1 MLSPWAVC
9 CSLKVDSLVIKG
21 PPQSRTASNFSQVPS
36 FPELCKGPCEAT
48 GQLTASS
55 HSVFPGSQWRAA
67 RRNKLETKDEVH
79 ILPGYA
85 GSPGCRPKEETE
97 PELESQSQPP
107 YQAGS
112 GLTVRSSRLILQ
124 AQRKVR
130 LSLHR
135 TRLLHCMFEIQL
147 GQTGYG
153 WRAEVSF
160 LPGAAGLRSTLVTLR
175 NQLWGIPSYIIL
187 HCFSDPAKYKQ

>member
-1 MLSPWAVC
+1 M
-9 CSLKVDSLVIKG
+9 
-21 PPQSRTASNFSQVPS
+21 
-36 FPELCKGPCEAT
+36 
-48 GQLTASS
+48 
-55 HSVFPGSQWRAA
+55 
-67 RRNKLETKDEVH
+67 H

-85 GSPGCRPKEETE
+85 GSPGCGPKEETE

-112 GLTVRSSRLILQ
+112 GLTVRSSRLTLQ

-130 LSLHR
+130 LGLHR
-135 TRLLHCMFEIQL
+135 TQLLHCMFEIQL

-187 HCFSDPAKYKQ
+187 HCFSDPAKIQTIAAIYCPLIARQALKVP